1 MQWFLQQMTVDG
13 EAFEL
18 AGEKPFIQF
27 DADENKVTGFASLNR
42 FFGSF
47 KIDEA
52 GRVQWPGPFGSTRM
66 AGSPQQMEQE
76 DAFLKALPR
85 TERLSKAESNL
96 YAVSEDGKTKLVF
109 YVLYTR

>member
-1 MQWFLQQMTVDG
+1 
-13 EAFEL
+13 
-18 AGEKPFIQF
+18 
-27 DADENKVTGFASLNR
+27 
-42 FFGSF
+42 
-47 KIDEA
+47 
-52 GRVQWPGPFGSTRM
+52 M